1 MSGRRAAGTG
11 HPAAACRTPESGR
24 GDYRFLRIARFFALA
39 SFSLRC
45 ATP

>member
-1 MSGRRAAGTG
+1 MTAADHHGG
-11 HPAAACRTPESGR
+11 HPPPPRPAFRPHHG
-24 GDYRFLRIARFFALA
+24 GYRFLRIARFFALA